1 MRAFVGRTVGAVVP
15 LPTNDR
21 DKPWL
26 AIGANEEPNMPPSGY
41 GVPTIEIRYEI
52 SEESQ
57 VAKNAC
63 FSLFYWCVLCM
74 LFNQH
79 TNNSHLFIL
88 FNI

>member
-26 AIGANEEPNMPPSGY
+26 AIGANEEPNVPPSGF
-41 GVPTIEIRYEI
+41 GLPTIEIRYEV

-57 VAKNAC
+57 VA
-63 FSLFYWCVLCM
+63 LFYLF
-74 LFNQH
+74 LKFNQH
-79 TNNSHLFIL
+79 Q
-88 FNI
+88 